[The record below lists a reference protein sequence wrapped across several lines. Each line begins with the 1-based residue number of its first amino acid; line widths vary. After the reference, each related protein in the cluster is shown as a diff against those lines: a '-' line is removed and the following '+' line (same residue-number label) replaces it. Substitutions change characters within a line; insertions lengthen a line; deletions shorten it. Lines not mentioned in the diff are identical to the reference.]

1 MYLSTMYLST
11 MYLSTKIYINQ
22 VYRARYRKIENH
34 DGGVIVSQSKDL
46 RSGTKLQR
54 PDRQPSARVVG
65 HYLVGEEFD
74 GPHGLLMG
82 QIAPLEG
89 ADEVVGPG
97 GDVLI
102 QVSSNG
108 FGRARNRTE
117 PGG

>member
-1 MYLSTMYLST
+1 LVL
-11 MYLSTKIYINQ
+11 
-22 VYRARYRKIENH
+22 RASER
-34 DGGVIVSQSKDL
+34 G
-46 RSGTKLQR
+46 
-54 PDRQPSARVVG
+54 QPSARVVG

-102 QVSSNG
+102 QVLADRLRSHPVTGSISEG
-108 FGRARNRTE
+108 A
-117 PGG
+117 